1 MRKISFTLHLV
12 VKAARPVASRLL
24 AAAVSLLFLEAGRA
38 NPSFQQIGNT
48 LVMSNVNVRLEYN
61 LNAGTTDFYW
71 QNSKKIT
78 AFYSG
83 VTLNTGYIKGI
94 NYSSWSYVTN
104 GNQAVVTATG
114 SGLPTMKQY
123 FTLDQNDNFL
133 VRVDV
138 SGSNLKANWMGPVV
152 VDTTGGVNIGITNDN
167 RALVVPFDNDGFVR
181 YNAMPMNNA
190 GTSYE
195 VGAFYDNT
203 SRNGLVVGSVTHDTW
218 KTGVFFVGANNKLN
232 AMNVYGGATTPAD
245 VMPHGYVSGNTISSP
260 TMFVGFGADW
270 RVTMQN
276 YAAENTNFVPRLAW
290 TNGVP
295 FGWNSWGVIQ
305 QYISYSDAIAVS
317 DYFYVNLMHANFSD
331 NGTAYINLD
340 SFWNNLSNSQLQQFV
355 NHVHAHG
362 QKAGIYFGPFVIF
375 LATNQITNTF
385 IQGST
390 NTWLYS
396 DAILKDTNGNYEMSD
411 GGYALDPTHPGTKD
425 MINYFI
431 NLYTN
436 WGFDYIKMDFLS
448 HGTFEGVHYDT
459 NVTTGIEA
467 YNQGMQYVLNAI
479 NGRMFISESIAPLFP
494 YQYAHSRRISCDA
507 QASLIANTAYVMNSV
522 SYGWWLDNLY
532 QFNDPDVMVF
542 NGYGATT
549 NENQSRLISGAVTGL
564 FLDGDALTNSSA
576 QSNVQQLLTNQAIN
590 NVARVGQTFTP
601 VEGNTGTSAVNI
613 FVRQNG
619 ATWCIAVF
627 NYTSKTTNETVNLSR
642 AGLPSGSY
650 NATNLWDGTATVV
663 TGSFNVSLNAK
674 QSKLFQFTAV
684 APANLQW
691 SASNNNRVWDTGI
704 STNWINLAN
713 SQQTVFNTGNQV
725 LFDDTV
731 GVPASVTVNGA
742 VSPGLVTVNSSTNNY
757 TFSGSG
763 SISGAGSLVKEGSS
777 TLTIVSPANFTGPVT
792 ISGGTIYA
800 GDFSFT
806 DVSSIT
812 ITNNSTWDFGGG
824 PLTGNKPITVSGTGV
839 NGEGALF
846 NSSYGL
852 FDGSGDQVLNITLAG
867 DTTFGAASGGG
878 SRWDLAD
885 GSTLNGPFKVT
896 INFPGGY
903 GEWDTVA
910 IATNVGDLEL
920 AQGTWGL
927 KGLGAGMGNP
937 ANTLTVDSGCEL
949 DFWNSSFG
957 ANSGYA
963 RNIHVLTNA
972 AFKVL
977 TSPNTFINA
986 NVTSEGGAFWQFVF
1000 GSGAQTMNGTIT
1012 LNGLISLQA
1021 GNSPVVFSNV
1031 ISGAGGIVS
1040 YLYGSSESLVFAA
1053 SNTYSGPTIIGDG
1066 MTLVLTNNGSISGSS
1081 LIFFGGS
1088 NPANISLDASGR
1100 PDKTLTLA
1108 SGQTLAGVGRING
1121 SLVVSA
1127 GATLSPAGTNVTL
1140 GITSGTNA
1148 TGTISAT
1155 NAIILNGTTA
1165 IKLNGSDTNDVVQST
1180 GAGITYGG
1188 TLNLVNIST
1197 APLAAGN
1204 SFQIFNAAGYSGSF
1218 TNLAPT
1224 TPGIGLIWD
1233 VTQLNSGKLKV
1244 IAAPAQPA
1252 INNVTVLGSSL
1263 IFSGTNGVATSNYVV
1278 LTSTNVATPLI
1289 NWTPLVTNV
1298 FDVNGAFH
1306 VTNIISSD
1314 NPQQFYRI
1322 QLQ

>member
-1 MRKISFTLHLV
+1 
-12 VKAARPVASRLL
+12 
-24 AAAVSLLFLEAGRA
+24 
-38 NPSFQQIGNT
+38 
-48 LVMSNVNVRLEYN
+48 MSNVNVRLEYN
-61 LNAGTTDFYW
+61 LTAGTTDFYW
-71 QNSKKIT
+71 QNSKKIS

-83 VTLNTGYIKGI
+83 VTLSTGYIKGI
-94 NYSSWSYVTN
+94 NYSSWSYSVISS
-104 GNQAVVTATG
+104 NQVVVTATG
-114 SGLPTMKQY
+114 SGLPVMKQY
-123 FTLDQNDNFL
+123 FTLDQPDSFL
-133 VRVDV
+133 IRVDMV
-138 SGSNLKANWMGPVV
+138 GTNLSANWMGPVV
-152 VDTTGGVNIGITNDN
+152 VDSVGGVDLGITNDN
-167 RALVVPFDNDGFVR
+167 RALLVPFDNDGFVS
-181 YNAMPMNNA
+181 YNAEPINNS

-218 KTGVFFVGANNKLN
+218 KTGVFFVGANNQLN
-232 AMNVYGGATTPAD
+232 AMNVFGGATTPAD
-245 VMPHGYVSGNTISSP
+245 VMPHGYVSGNTVSSP

-276 YAAENTNFVPRLAW
+276 YAAENTSFVPRLAW

-305 QYISYSDAIAVS
+305 QYINYTDAIAVS

-331 NGTAYINLD
+331 NGTVYINLD
-340 SFWNNLSNSQLQQFV
+340 SFWNNLSSFELQSFV

-362 QKAGIYFGPFVIF
+362 QKAGIYFGPFVVF
-375 LATNQITNTF
+375 LATNQLTNTF

-396 DAILKDTNGNYEMSD
+396 DAILKDINGNYEMSD

-448 HGTFEGVHYDT
+448 HGSFEGVHYDT

-507 QASLIANTAYVMNSV
+507 QTSLIANTAYVMNSV

-549 NENQSRLISGAVTGL
+549 NENQSRLISGAVSGL
-564 FLDGDALTNSSA
+564 MLDGDALTNSSA
-576 QSNVQQLLTNQAIN
+576 INNVQLLLTNQAIA

-601 VEGNTGTSAVNI
+601 VEGNTGTSAANI
-613 FVRQNG
+613 FARQNG

-627 NYTSKTTNETVNLSR
+627 NYTSKATNETVNLSR
-642 AGLPSGSY
+642 AGLPPGSY
-650 NATNLWDGTATVV
+650 NAANLWDGTAAVV

-674 QSKLFQFTAV
+674 QSKLFQLTAV

-691 SASNNNRVWDTGI
+691 SASNNNGDWDTGI

-713 SQQTVFNTGNQV
+713 SQQMVFNAGSQV
-725 LFDDTV
+725 LLDDTA
-731 GVPASVTVNGA
+731 GVPTTVTVNGT

-800 GDFSFT
+800 GDYSFT

-812 ITNNSTWDFGGG
+812 ITNNSTLDFGGG

-867 DTTFGAASGGG
+867 DTTFGAAGGGG

-949 DFWNSSFG
+949 DIWNSNFG
-957 ANSGYA
+957 TNSGYA
-963 RNIHVLTNA
+963 KNIHFLANA
-972 AFKVL
+972 TFKVL

-986 NVTSEGGAFWQFVF
+986 NVTSESGAFWQFVY

-1021 GNSPVVFSNV
+1021 GNAPVVFSNV
-1031 ISGAGGIVS
+1031 VSGAGGFVS
-1040 YLYGSSESLVFAA
+1040 YLYGSSESLVFEA

-1088 NPANISLDASGR
+1088 NPANILLDASGR

-1121 SLVVSA
+1121 GLIVSA

-1140 GITSGTNA
+1140 GITSGTNR

-1155 NAIILNGTTA
+1155 NTIVLAGTVI
-1165 IKLNGSDTNDVVQST
+1165 IKLNGSGTNDVVQST
-1180 GAGITYGG
+1180 GAGVTYGG
-1188 TLNLVNIST
+1188 TLNLVNISGT
-1197 APLAAGN
+1197 ALTAGN
-1204 SFQIFNAAGYSGSF
+1204 SFPIFNATSYAGSF
-1218 TNLAPT
+1218 ASITPA
-1224 TPGIGLIWD
+1224 TPGAGLVWD
-1233 VTQLNSGKLKV
+1233 TSQLNIGVVNVAAATSQPV
-1244 IAAPAQPA
+1244 I
-1252 INNVTVLGSSL
+1252 SSTFVSDGNL
-1263 IFSGTNGVATSNYVV
+1263 IFSGTNGVANRNYSVW
-1278 LTSTNVATPLI
+1278 TTTNLATPFT
-1289 NWTPLVTNV
+1289 NWMTLLTNTFDATGSFSVTNLI
-1298 FDVNGAFH
+1298 FPG
-1306 VTNIISSD
+1306 S
-1314 NPQQFYRI
+1314 PQQFYRI
-1322 QLQ
+1322 QSP

>member
-1 MRKISFTLHLV
+1 MNSRKFI
-12 VKAARPVASRLL
+12 AAGVLL
-24 AAAVSLLFLEAGRA
+24 AIVLLKPTEAA
-38 NPSFQQIGNT
+38 PSFQQVGNT

-61 LNAGTTDFYW
+61 LATGTTDFYW
-71 QNSKKIT
+71 QNSKKIS

-94 NYSSWSYVTN
+94 SYSSWSYTVS
-104 GNQAVVTATG
+104 GSNQVVVTATG
-114 SGLPTMKQY
+114 SGLPVMKQY
-123 FTLDQNDNFL
+123 FTLDQNDSFL
-133 VRVDV
+133 VRVDMA
-138 SGSNLKANWMGPVV
+138 GTNLSANWMGPVV
-152 VDTTGGVNIGITNDN
+152 VDSTGWVNLGITNDN
-167 RALVVPFDNDGFVR
+167 RALLVPFDNDGFVS
-181 YNAMPMNNA
+181 YNAEPINNT

-218 KTGVFFVGANNKLN
+218 KTGILFVGANNKLN
-232 AMNVYGGATTPAD
+232 AMNVYGGAKTPAD

-305 QYISYSDAIAVS
+305 QYISYTDAIAVS

-331 NGTAYINLD
+331 NGTVYINLD
-340 SFWNNLSNSQLQQFV
+340 SFWNNLSSSQLQSFV

-390 NTWLYS
+390 NTWVYG
-396 DAILKDTNGNYEMSD
+396 DAILKDSSGNYEMSD
-411 GGYALDPTHPGTKD
+411 GGYDLDPTHPGTKD

-507 QASLIANTAYVMNSV
+507 QNSLIANTAYVMNST

-564 FLDGDALTNSSA
+564 MLDGDALTNSSA
-576 QSNVQQLLTNQAIN
+576 QNNVQQLLTNQAIN

-613 FVRQNG
+613 FARQNG
-619 ATWCIAVF
+619 TTWCIAVF
-627 NYTSKTTNETVNLSR
+627 NYTSKATNETVNLSR

-674 QSKLFQFTAV
+674 QSKLFQLTAV

-691 SASNNNRVWDTGI
+691 SASNNNGVWDTGI

-713 SQQTVFNTGNQV
+713 SQQTVFNAGNQV

-731 GVPASVTVNGA
+731 GVPASVTVNGT
-742 VSPGLVTVNSSTNNY
+742 VTPSLINVNSSANNF
-757 TFSGSG
+757 TLGGSG
-763 SISGAGSLVKEGSS
+763 SISGTGSLVKQGSS

-806 DVSSIT
+806 NVSSIT
-812 ITNNSTWDFGGG
+812 ITNNSTLDFGGG

-846 NSSYGL
+846 NSSNGL

-885 GSTLNGPFKVT
+885 GSMLNGPFKVT

-949 DFWNSSFG
+949 DIWNSNFG
-957 ANSGYA
+957 VNSGYA
-963 RNIHVLTNA
+963 KNIHFLANA
-972 AFKVL
+972 TFKVL
-977 TSPNTFINA
+977 TSPNTFVNA
-986 NVTSEGGAFWQFVF
+986 SITSESGDFWQFVY
-1000 GSGAQTMNGTIT
+1000 GNGAQTMNGPIT
-1012 LNGLISLQA
+1012 LNGTIQLQA
-1021 GNSPVVFSNV
+1021 GNAPVVFSNV
-1031 ISGAGGIVS
+1031 VAGSGGFISYV
-1040 YLYGSSESLVFAA
+1040 YGNNESLVFSA
-1053 SNTYSGPTIIGDG
+1053 SNTYSGPTVIGTNL
-1066 MTLVLTNNGSISGSS
+1066 TLALTGNGSISGSS
-1081 LIFFGGS
+1081 LIFLGGN
-1088 NPANISLDASGR
+1088 NPASTFLDVSR
-1100 PDKTLTLA
+1100 RSDQTLTLA
-1108 SGQTLAGVGRING
+1108 SSQVLGGIGTVNG

-1127 GATLSPAGTNVTL
+1127 GATLSPAGTNTTL
-1140 GITSGTNA
+1140 GITSGANT
-1148 TGTISAT
+1148 TGTISVT
-1155 NAIILNGTTA
+1155 NAVTLNGTTV
-1165 IKLNGSDTNDVVQST
+1165 IKLNGSGVSDQVQA

-1188 TLNLVNIST
+1188 ALNLVNISGT
-1197 APLAAGN
+1197 PLAAGN
-1204 SFQIFNAAGYSGSF
+1204 SFHIFNATSYAGSF
-1218 TNLAPT
+1218 ASITPA
-1224 TPGIGLIWD
+1224 TPGAGLVWD
-1233 VTQLNSGKLKV
+1233 TSQLNNGVVNVVTATSQPVISSTSLSGGNLV
-1244 IAAPAQPA
+1244 
-1252 INNVTVLGSSL
+1252 
-1263 IFSGTNGVATSNYVV
+1263 FSGTNGVSNESYSVWTTTNLTVPFTNWV
-1278 LTSTNVATPLI
+1278 LLLTNT
-1289 NWTPLVTNV
+1289 
-1298 FDVNGAFH
+1298 FDAAGAFS
-1306 VTNIISSD
+1306 VTDIISPDSL
-1314 NPQQFYRI
+1314 QQFYRI
-1322 QLQ
+1322 QSP

>member
-1 MRKISFTLHLV
+1 MNSRKLFATGV
-12 VKAARPVASRLL
+12 LL
-24 AAAVSLLFLEAGRA
+24 AIVLLKPVEAA
-38 NPSFQQIGNT
+38 PSFQQIGNT

-61 LNAGTTDFYW
+61 LTAGTTDFYW
-71 QNSKKIT
+71 QNSKKIS

-83 VTLNTGYIKGI
+83 VTLSTGYIKGI
-94 NYSSWSYVTN
+94 NYSSWSYSVISS
-104 GNQAVVTATG
+104 NQVVVTATG
-114 SGLPTMKQY
+114 SGLPVMKQY
-123 FTLDQNDNFL
+123 FTLDQPDSFL
-133 VRVDV
+133 IRVDMV
-138 SGSNLKANWMGPVV
+138 GTNLSANWMGPVV
-152 VDTTGGVNIGITNDN
+152 VDSVGGVDLGITNDN
-167 RALVVPFDNDGFVR
+167 RALLVPFDNDGFVS
-181 YNAMPMNNA
+181 YNAEPINNS

-218 KTGVFFVGANNKLN
+218 KTGVFFVGANNQLN
-232 AMNVYGGATTPAD
+232 AMNVFGGATTPAD
-245 VMPHGYVSGNTISSP
+245 VMPHGYVSGNTVSSP

-276 YAAENTNFVPRLAW
+276 YAAENTSFVPRLAW

-305 QYISYSDAIAVS
+305 QYINYTDAIAVS

-331 NGTAYINLD
+331 NGTVYINLD
-340 SFWNNLSNSQLQQFV
+340 SFWNNLSSFELQSFV

-362 QKAGIYFGPFVIF
+362 QKAGIYFGPFVVF
-375 LATNQITNTF
+375 LATNQLTNTF

-396 DAILKDTNGNYEMSD
+396 DAILKDINGNYEMSD

-448 HGTFEGVHYDT
+448 HGSFEGVHYDT

-507 QASLIANTAYVMNSV
+507 QTSLIANTAYVMNSV

-549 NENQSRLISGAVTGL
+549 NENQSRLISGAVSGL
-564 FLDGDALTNSSA
+564 MLDGDALTNSSA
-576 QSNVQQLLTNQAIN
+576 INNVQLLLTNQAIA

-601 VEGNTGTSAVNI
+601 VEGNTGTSAANI
-613 FVRQNG
+613 FARQNG

-627 NYTSKTTNETVNLSR
+627 NYTSKATNETVNLSR
-642 AGLPSGSY
+642 AGLPPGSY
-650 NATNLWDGTATVV
+650 NAANLWDGTAAVV

-674 QSKLFQFTAV
+674 QSKLFQLTAV

-691 SASNNNRVWDTGI
+691 SASNNNGDWDTGI

-713 SQQTVFNTGNQV
+713 SQQMVFNAGSQV
-725 LFDDTV
+725 LLDDTA
-731 GVPASVTVNGA
+731 GVPTTVTVNGT

-800 GDFSFT
+800 GDYSFT

-812 ITNNSTWDFGGG
+812 ITNNSTLDFGGG

-867 DTTFGAASGGG
+867 DTTFGAAGGGG

-949 DFWNSSFG
+949 DIWNSNFG
-957 ANSGYA
+957 TNSGYA
-963 RNIHVLTNA
+963 KNIHFSGQRNFQGSHFTQHVYQRQCDIRERRVLAIRLWQRRANDERDDHA
-972 AFKVL
+972 EW
-977 TSPNTFINA
+977 PHFIA
-986 NVTSEGGAFWQFVF
+986 GGQC
-1000 GSGAQTMNGTIT
+1000 SRR
-1012 LNGLISLQA
+1012 
-1021 GNSPVVFSNV
+1021 FSNV
-1031 ISGAGGIVS
+1031 VSGAGGFVS
-1040 YLYGSSESLVFAA
+1040 YLYGSSESLVFEA

-1081 LIFFGGS
+1081 LIFLGGNS
-1088 NPANISLDASGR
+1088 PASTFLDVSGR
-1100 PDKTLTLA
+1100 SDQTLTLA

-1121 SLVVSA
+1121 ALVVSA
-1127 GATLSPAGTNVTL
+1127 GQRFHRRKPTPPWELLPARIRPAQSRLQWPSRLMAQRLS
-1140 GITSGTNA
+1140 
-1148 TGTISAT
+1148 
-1155 NAIILNGTTA
+1155 
-1165 IKLNGSDTNDVVQST
+1165 KLNGSGVSDQVKA

-1188 TLNLVNIST
+1188 D
-1197 APLAAGN
+1197 AEFGQHQRHP
-1204 SFQIFNAAGYSGSF
+1204 
-1218 TNLAPT
+1218 P
-1224 TPGIGLIWD
+1224 
-1233 VTQLNSGKLKV
+1233 LNSRATASQFSMRPVMLGHLR
-1244 IAAPAQPA
+1244 ASRQPR
-1252 INNVTVLGSSL
+1252 
-1263 IFSGTNGVATSNYVV
+1263 
-1278 LTSTNVATPLI
+1278 PE
-1289 NWTPLVTNV
+1289 LV
-1298 FDVNGAFH
+1298 
-1306 VTNIISSD
+1306 
-1314 NPQQFYRI
+1314 
-1322 QLQ
+1322 